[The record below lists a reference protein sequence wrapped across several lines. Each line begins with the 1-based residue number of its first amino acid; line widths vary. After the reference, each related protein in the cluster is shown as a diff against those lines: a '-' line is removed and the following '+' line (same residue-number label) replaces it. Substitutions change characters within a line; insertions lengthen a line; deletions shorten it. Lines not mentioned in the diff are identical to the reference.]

1 MQDDRRGVEFSSLRL
16 RRHRALCIV
25 VRDQRHESDDIVLF
39 LLERLLAPAD
49 DARED
54 LLPPR
59 PDWNDEP
66 PAYGELRA
74 QSLGHL
80 ATSGRDDDGI
90 EWCLLRQTSRT
101 VAMVDGDI
109 GVAERLQ
116 AMLGPVCQNGM
127 PLNGK

>member
-1 MQDDRRGVEFSSLRL
+1 MQNNRRGVEFSSLRQC
-16 RRHRALCIV
+16 RNRAVCFLTV
-25 VRDQRHESDDIVLF
+25 VRNQRHESDDTVLF

-59 PDWNDEP
+59 PDRDDEP
-66 PAYGELRA
+66 PAYGKLRT

-80 ATSGRDDDGI
+80 AASGRDDDGI

-101 VAMVDGDI
+101 VAVVDGYI

-116 AMLGPVCQNGM
+116 A
-127 PLNGK
+127 